1 MGDTLTHR
9 QPVAIILPKSSLI
22 MKIMGFYSVL
32 ALCLLS
38 SSTLAAPSPLL
49 GLPLADP
56 FTTVGLTA
64 GALTLTTASGAI
76 TTVPLAALLA
86 GKVFVV
92 KGALIA
98 NAIKNR
104 NQ

>member
-1 MGDTLTHR
+1 MGQSTWG
-9 QPVAIILPKSSLI
+9 QSVAIILRKSSLI

-38 SSTLAAPSPLL
+38 SSTLAAPSPVL
-49 GLPLADP
+49 GLPFADP
-56 FTTVGLTA
+56 FTTGGLTA
-64 GALTLTTASGAI
+64 GALTLTTPSGAI
-76 TTVPLAALLA
+76 TSVPLAALLA
-86 GKVFVV
+86 GKVLVV

-104 NQ
+104 DQ